1 MILPIL
7 LVVLAG
13 TISLGAA
20 LSAFILSRACGGP
33 TFHAL
38 CCAAVTFAA
47 ALTLMLL
54 ALTFVENAVQDHYT
68 RSRGPHSIAVAI
80 VVDRNGEIVTSV

>member
-13 TISLGAA
+13 TTSLGAA
-20 LSAFILSRACGGP
+20 LSAFIVSRACGGSA
-33 TFHAL
+33 FRAL
-38 CCAAVTFAA
+38 CCAASTFAA

-68 RSRGPHSIAVAI
+68 RSRGPRSMAVAI
-80 VVDRNGEIVTSV
+80 VVGRNGEIVTGV